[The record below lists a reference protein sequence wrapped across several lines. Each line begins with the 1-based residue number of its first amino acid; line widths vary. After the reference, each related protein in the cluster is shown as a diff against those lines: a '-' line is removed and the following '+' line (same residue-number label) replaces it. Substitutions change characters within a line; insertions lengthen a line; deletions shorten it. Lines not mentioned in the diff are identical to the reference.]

1 MEGIFGGFLKQST
14 QVKQL
19 IGPFV
24 DAADGFTPETGITL
38 GAADQ
43 AEAWK
48 HDASATTDISANTWT
63 HIADGMYNLTLTTSD
78 TNTVGTLSVIVLDT
92 SVCRPV
98 RMSFTILSAN
108 IYDSLIGGGAVDY
121 LDVNIKQISEDTTA
135 ADTLEAMA
143 EGGVTL
149 IVASGSSTSVIT
161 TDLTEATNDHYNGRT
176 LVFRSGALAGQASQ
190 ITDYNGTTKELTV
203 STLTEAPSNGDT
215 AAIV

>member
-24 DAADGFTPETGITL
+24 DATDGFTPETGITL

-48 HDASATTDISANTWT
+48 HDGSATTDISLNTWT

-78 TNTVGTLSVIVLDT
+78 TNTVGTLGIIVLDT
-92 SVCRPV
+92 SICRPV
-98 RMSFTILSAN
+98 RVNFMVLPAN
-108 IYDSLIGGGAVDY
+108 VYDSLIGNTDK
-121 LDVNIKQISEDTTA
+121 LDVNVAQISEDSTA
-135 ADTLEAMA
+135 ADTLERMA
-143 EGGVTL
+143 EGGVPL
-149 IVASGSSTSVIT
+149 IIGTGSTTSVIE

-176 LVFRSGALAGQASQ
+176 LTFTSGALAGQAAE
-190 ITDYNGTTKELTV
+190 ITDYNGSTKQLTV
-203 STLTEAPSNGDT
+203 STLTEAPANGDT
-215 AAIV
+215 AVIV

>member
-24 DAADGFTPETGITL
+24 DATDGFTPETGITL

-78 TNTVGTLSVIVLDT
+78 TNTVGTLGVIVLDT

-98 RMSFTILSAN
+98 RFNYMILTAN
-108 IYDSLIGGGAVDY
+108 IYDSLIGGSAVDL
-121 LDVNIKQISEDTTA
+121 LDVNIAQISEDSTA
-135 ADTLEAMA
+135 ADNLERMT
-143 EGGVTL
+143 EGAVPF
-149 IVASGSSTSVIT
+149 IVGAGASTTVIT

-176 LVFRSGALAGQASQ
+176 VVFTSGAVAQQATE
-190 ITDYNGTTKELTV
+190 ITDYNGSTKEITCAA
-203 STLTEAPSNGDT
+203 LTEAPANGVT
-215 AAIV
+215 AVIV

>member
-14 QVKQL
+14 SVKQL

-24 DAADGFTPETGITL
+24 DATDGFTPETGITL

-48 HDASATTDISANTWT
+48 HDASSTTDISGNTWS

-78 TNTVGTLSVIVLDT
+78 TNTVGTLGVIVVDT

-98 RMSFTILSAN
+98 RVNFMVLTAN
-108 IYDSLIGGGAVDY
+108 IYDSLVGGGAVDY
-121 LDVNIKQISEDTTA
+121 LDVNVKQVSEDTTA
-135 ADTLEAMA
+135 ADLLEAGA
-143 EGGVTL
+143 DCIVTL
-149 IVASGSSTSVIT
+149 TVGSGSSTSVIA
-161 TDLTEATNDHYNGRT
+161 TDLTETTNDHYNGRT
-176 LVFRSGALAGQASQ
+176 ITFRSGALAGQSSQ
-190 ITDYNGTTKELTV
+190 ITDYSGTTKEITC

-215 AAIV
+215 AIIS

>member
-24 DAADGFTPETGITL
+24 DATDGFTPETGITL

-48 HDASATTDISANTWT
+48 HDASSTTDISLNTWS

-78 TNTVGTLSVIVLDT
+78 TNTVGTLGIIILDT

-98 RMSFTILSAN
+98 RVNYIVLTAN
-108 IYDSLIGGGAVDY
+108 VYDSLIGGGAVDY

-135 ADTLEAMA
+135 ADTLERMA
-143 EGGVTL
+143 EGGVPL
-149 IVASGSSTSVIT
+149 IVGTGSTTSVIE

-176 LVFRSGALAGQASQ
+176 LVFTSGALSGQASQ
-190 ITDYNGTTKELTV
+190 ITDYNGSTKQLTV
-203 STLTEAPSNGDT
+203 STLTEAPANGDT
-215 AAIV
+215 AVIV

>member
-48 HDASATTDISANTWT
+48 HDASATTDISGNTWS
-63 HIADGMYNLTLTTSD
+63 HIADGMYNLTLTTAN
-78 TNTVGTLSVIVLDT
+78 TNTVGTLGIIILDT

-98 RMSFTILSAN
+98 RVNFMVLSDN
-108 IYDSLIGGGAVDY
+108 IYDSLIGGNAVDY
-121 LDVNIKQISEDTTA
+121 MNVNIQQISEDSTA
-135 ADTLEAMA
+135 ADNFERMA
-143 EGGVTL
+143 ETGIPLTIGT
-149 IVASGSSTSVIT
+149 GSSTSVIV

-176 LVFRSGALAGQASQ
+176 LVFASGALAGQAAQ
-190 ITDYNGTTKELTV
+190 ITDYNGSTKELTTSV
-203 STLTEAPSNGDT
+203 LTEAPANGDT
-215 AAIV
+215 AVIV